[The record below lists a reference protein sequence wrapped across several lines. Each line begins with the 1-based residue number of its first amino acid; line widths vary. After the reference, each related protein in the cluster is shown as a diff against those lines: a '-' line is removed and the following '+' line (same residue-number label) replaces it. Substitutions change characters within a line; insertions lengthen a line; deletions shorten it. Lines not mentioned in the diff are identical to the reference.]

1 MTNRRKFIQKGLLTA
16 GATTLSSNW
25 AYAKDDGPDYF
36 TLAVLPDTQNY
47 SYRYPDVYTSQ
58 TRWLK
63 ENAQKY
69 RIPFV
74 CHEGDIVQF
83 NDVVEWER
91 AVVSHKELDGNL
103 PYGLNVGNHDFNWTW
118 VNGKRGKMV
127 RDTCRIDQFFPP
139 SKYDKE
145 SWWGGCFE
153 NRNHN
158 SYQYFEGPGGLK
170 FLVLNIEFA
179 PRDIALDW
187 GTTVIE
193 KHPDHR
199 VIVIT
204 HAYMD
209 NDDTRLG
216 EGDKGVKLYF
226 PDDNDGDS
234 MWEKFVRK
242 HKNIF
247 LVMSGHVCRDSRN
260 NWKFD
265 TSYTETGLL
274 TSKGDHGNEVHQ
286 ILADYQSRPNGG
298 DGFLR
303 LMRFTPENNEI
314 EVKTYS
320 PFKDEWL
327 IASHN
332 QFTLPYSMT

>member
-127 RDTCRIDQFFPP
+127 SDTCRIDQFFPQ

-179 PRDIALDW
+179 PRDVALDW
-187 GTTVIE
+187 GATVIE

-216 EGDKGVKLYF
+216 
-226 PDDNDGDS
+226 
-234 MWEKFVRK
+234 
-242 HKNIF
+242 
-247 LVMSGHVCRDSRN
+247 
-260 NWKFD
+260 
-265 TSYTETGLL
+265 
-274 TSKGDHGNEVHQ
+274 
-286 ILADYQSRPNGG
+286 
-298 DGFLR
+298 
-303 LMRFTPENNEI
+303 
-314 EVKTYS
+314 
-320 PFKDEWL
+320 
-327 IASHN
+327 
-332 QFTLPYSMT
+332 